1 MTSMNEGAIHGLPES
16 PIFGDIRITRDGGL
30 AIKLFNRT
38 GAATV
43 KGQIVC
49 SDAAT
54 DNGVILTGANDD
66 DAIGVFLDAGIADD
80 AYAWVVFSGMAY
92 VAFEDNVAAV
102 HGNWVATGA
111 VEAGY
116 ARTQGAPPAAGVAA
130 HFEEIGHCIESVSAG
145 GGGTHI
151 LAKCVI
157 HFN

>member
-1 MTSMNEGAIHGLPES
+1 MTQSGDAFQGYPES
-16 PIFGDIRITRDGGL
+16 PIFGDTRITKDGGF

-43 KGQIVC
+43 KGQVVR
-49 SDAAT
+49 SDTAT
-54 DNGVILTGANDD
+54 DNGVILTGTNDD
-66 DAIGVFLDAGIADD
+66 EAFGVFLDAGIADD
-80 AYAWVVFSGMAY
+80 APAWVVITGVAY

-102 HGNWVATGA
+102 HGYWVGTGA
-111 VEAGY
+111 SEAGY
-116 ARTQGAPPAAGVAA
+116 ARTQSAPPGLGVAA
-130 HFEEIGHCIESVSAG
+130 HFEEVGHCIESVAAG